1 MLEAATWA
9 AAAGDG
15 GRGVKRGLTS
25 NIKVSG
31 SRVASPG
38 AVDCHTLVLALVRLL
53 AVLNLKRSWGGRA
66 EGQSSGPERAHA
78 HRWWWSDENHTPTYW
93 IP

>member
-9 AAAGDG
+9 AAGDG
-15 GRGVKRGLTS
+15 GVKRGLTS